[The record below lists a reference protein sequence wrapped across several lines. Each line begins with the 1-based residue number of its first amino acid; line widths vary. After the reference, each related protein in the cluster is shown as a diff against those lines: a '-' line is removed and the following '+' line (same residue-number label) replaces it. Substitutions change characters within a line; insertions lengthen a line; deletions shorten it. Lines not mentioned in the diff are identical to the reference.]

1 MPRDMRHALTH
12 KNKLEITKEIGLMAG
27 RKIRRQRFRLMD
39 ELGFSWLCKFYVE
52 SSTSV
57 KSLCWTIFDPTPDG
71 RIGVSLFYQWIDKRG
86 YRDHWEYTVAFKK
99 KLLQD
104 QLDKLTIEL
113 PDEIQ
118 WDRWEEDVAQALGMP
133 SVASQT
139 DEGD

>member
-1 MPRDMRHALTH
+1 
-12 KNKLEITKEIGLMAG
+12 MAG

-39 ELGFSWLCKFYVE
+39 ELTFNWLCKFYVE
-52 SSTSV
+52 SCTSV
-57 KSLCWTIFDPTPDG
+57 KALCLSIFDPTPDG

-113 PDEIQ
+113 PADFN
-118 WDRWEEDVAQALGMP
+118 WDGWEEQCALAVGTP
-133 SVASQT
+133 SVPSQAE
-139 DEGD
+139 EGD